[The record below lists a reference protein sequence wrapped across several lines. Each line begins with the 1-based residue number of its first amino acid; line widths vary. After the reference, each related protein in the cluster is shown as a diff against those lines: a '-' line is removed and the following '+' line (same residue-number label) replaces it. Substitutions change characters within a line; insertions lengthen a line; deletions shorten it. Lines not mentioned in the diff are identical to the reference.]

1 MQLRSKRAMEIK
13 GFLRRPQTLL
23 PKFSLDVDVEE
34 YIRQCRKYQ
43 YYKYIA
49 NNHTGTNISNTIEY
63 YRADNTFYN
72 LYLAYQKDK
81 HVVDTDKFKVIKSYQ
96 KLKNSE
102 MYDESI
108 CKMGLFEK
116 DHFYYLGIYFPKLV
130 LSVVNSNREP
140 IELRDIYFYLVNS
153 SLYVYRSTLD
163 IVNQDFIHPHVNQ
176 NFASYCLGESPLKIS
191 LNTLHYSPDDFTE
204 NDADIFWVNL
214 YRTIT
219 QKTEHGDHYY
229 ALDKLGRA
237 ADLNWVD
244 FQKLIFND
252 EDFTNNFDKY
262 ISISTLP
269 EEIKVNIDKDA
280 IKKDFFKL
288 FSYESSAIPDEV
300 RKSSTVPK
308 FNDKP
313 LDTIRYTSIYKNS
326 RKMYK
331 NIDSLL
337 EMFLKEIAPTSL
349 INNTYDDYK
358 EKFKQP
364 DNSGEQSTGQNQVL
378 EFQVL

>member
-1 MQLRSKRAMEIK
+1 MQLRSKKAMEIK
-13 GFLRRPQTLL
+13 GFLRRPRTLQ
-23 PKFSLDVDVEE
+23 PKFSLDIDIEE

-43 YYKYIA
+43 YYKDINY
-49 NNHTGTNISNTIEY
+49 NFLGSNISNTIEY

-116 DHFYYLGIYFPKLV
+116 DHSYYLGIYFPKLV

-163 IVNQDFIHPHVNQ
+163 IVNQDFIHPHVSS
-176 NFASYCLGESPLKIS
+176 NFGSYCLGESPLKIS
-191 LNTLHYSPDDFTE
+191 LNTLHYNPEDFTE

-252 EDFTNNFDKY
+252 EDFTNNFNKY

-269 EEIKVNIDKDA
+269 EEIKINIDKDA

-300 RKSSTVPK
+300 RKSNVFAK